1 MKYRWIWFGISL
13 AVLIPGLIGIFMCC
27 LKFHAPLKPG
37 IDFTGG
43 SILQY
48 QFDKPVDLAP
58 VREALNETG
67 FASSQVQLAQIA
79 GSEVVIIRTKAI
91 ENESEKQKLDEA
103 LRNKLGNFKMLSVD
117 KVSATIGPELLA
129 SGIFSLLITF
139 GMMVAYITYRFKL
152 DYAVC
157 AYYCFIALMLW
168 LFAVIFCIIRT

>member
-1 MKYRWIWFGISL
+1 MNSIKIDLVKYRWIWFGIFASCFNFQ
-13 AVLIPGLIGIFMCC
+13 VLIGIFMCC

-103 LRNKLGNFKMLSVD
+103 LRNKLGNFKM
-117 KVSATIGPELLA
+117 
-129 SGIFSLLITF
+129 TF
-139 GMMVAYITYRFKL
+139 G
-152 DYAVC
+152 
-157 AYYCFIALMLW
+157 
-168 LFAVIFCIIRT
+168 